1 MLIKKIKQFYD
12 LGSANRAILNSFVI
26 YSQRFLS
33 ALLSLVTTPLVLSA
47 LGVEDYGLYTLTIG
61 FVGMLTFVNW
71 SLSSATQRF
80 VGVSFGEGNYKVL
93 KKVFSTSLAIHTVYG
108 FIIFGI
114 LSVISVL
121 FIEDIFNISAQK
133 YETAQDLVIIV
144 SGITL
149 LTIISSP
156 FIGVLRAN
164 ENFFQIAV
172 VSFFESLS
180 KLAIAFLI
188 FYVIED
194 DQVLIFGFLLLVVTV
209 ISFFFYLYFIKKK
222 CPFISI
228 TYKYYDKIQLKAILS
243 FISWSLLGALAIV
256 SRNQAV
262 QVMLNLFF
270 GVVKNAAYGI
280 TMQVNSA
287 LSILNQGIIGAISPQ
302 IMKTAGANEK
312 DKMIFLMR
320 TMSKFALFS
329 VSIISIPLFFNTS
342 TILNLWLTDVPEDT
356 VIYIKLIIILGH
368 VMLLSAGMNAVFN
381 AIGKVKTYNIYISLI
396 LLLNIPLAILFFNLG
411 YPSYSII
418 IISIILEFIS
428 LQVRLL
434 LLKKYINY
442 DLGLVY
448 KDMLLK
454 TILPILIIYLIL
466 SIFGL
471 LEINKIITV
480 LGSFL
485 ISVIVLPI
493 IVLKYS
499 LETKHKEILMNLIPE
514 KIKNKIFK

>member
-1 MLIKKIKQFYD
+1 LSINKIKEFYN

-33 ALLSLVTTPLVLSA
+33 ALLSLITTPLILSA

-80 VGVSFGEGNYKVL
+80 IGVSLGEGDFKIL

-108 FIIFGI
+108 LIIFGI
-114 LSVISVL
+114 LSIVATA
-121 FIEDIFNISAQK
+121 FIKDIFNISYEK
-133 YETAQDLVIIV
+133 YETARYLIIIV

-149 LTIISSP
+149 VTIMSSP
-156 FIGVLRAN
+156 VTGVLRAN
-164 ENFFQIAV
+164 ENFFQIAIV
-172 VSFFESLS
+172 GLFESLS

-188 FYVIED
+188 FYVIEEE
-194 DQVLIFGFLLLVVTV
+194 QLLIFALLLLLVTIV
-209 ISFFFYLYFIKKK
+209 SFFFRLTFLRKN
-222 CPFISI
+222 CPFVKI
-228 TYKYYDKIQLKAILS
+228 TYNYFDKIQLRTILS

-262 QVMLNLFF
+262 QVILNLFF
-270 GVVKNAAYGI
+270 GVIKNAAYGI

-287 LSILNQGIIGAISPQ
+287 LSILGQGIVGAISPQ
-302 IMKTAGANEK
+302 IMKSAGGDEK
-312 DKMIFLMR
+312 EKMIFLMR

-329 VSIISIPLFFNTS
+329 VSIVSIPLFFNTS
-342 TILNLWLTDVPEDT
+342 ALLNFWLTDVPEDT
-356 VIYIKLIIILGH
+356 VIYTKLIIILGQ
-368 VMLLSAGMNAVFN
+368 VMLLSAGMNTVFN

-396 LLLNIPLAILFFNLG
+396 LLFNIPLAFLFFNLG

-418 IISIILEFIS
+418 IISIVLELIS
-428 LQVRLL
+428 LQVRFL

-442 DLGLVY
+442 DLKSLY
-448 KDMLLK
+448 QDMVLK
-454 TILPILIIYLIL
+454 TIVPLLVVYLLL
-466 SIFGL
+466 SIFSL
-471 LEINKIITV
+471 WEIKKIITV

-485 ISVIVLPI
+485 ISIIVLPL

-499 LETKHKEILMNLIPE
+499 LERKHKEILMNLIPE
-514 KIKNKIFK
+514 KIKNKMFK